1 MNKEEDIPSI
11 EDVREEIKKIDD
23 VIIQMIADR
32 VNLAEKVL
40 KAKKMDN
47 LEINDEKQNEI
58 VLKRVVESAVKNG
71 LDADMV
77 KMVSEIFVK
86 LIEMNIKK
94 QYELLN
100 KINQIK

>member
-11 EDVREEIKKIDD
+11 EDVREEIRKIDD

-58 VLKRVVESAVKNG
+58 VLKRVEESAVKNG
-71 LDADMV
+71 LDVDIV
-77 KMVSEIFVK
+77 REIFVK

-100 KINQIK
+100 KKLLNKKIK

>member
-1 MNKEEDIPSI
+1 MPSI

-58 VLKRVVESAVKNG
+58 VLKRVEESAVKNG
-71 LDADMV
+71 LDVDIV
-77 KMVSEIFVK
+77 REIFVK

>member
-11 EDVREEIKKIDD
+11 EDVREEIRKIDD

-71 LDADMV
+71 LDVDIV
-77 KMVSEIFVK
+77 REIFVK

>member
-1 MNKEEDIPSI
+1 LNKDEDIPSI
-11 EDVREEIKKIDD
+11 EDVREEIRKIDD

-58 VLKRVVESAVKNG
+58 VLKRVEESAVKNG
-71 LDADMV
+71 LDVDIV
-77 KMVSEIFVK
+77 REIFVK

>member
-1 MNKEEDIPSI
+1 LNKEEDIPSI
-11 EDVREEIKKIDD
+11 EDVREEIRKIDD

-58 VLKRVVESAVKNG
+58 VLKRVEESAVKNG
-71 LDADMV
+71 LD
-77 KMVSEIFVK
+77 
-86 LIEMNIKK
+86 IKK

>member
-1 MNKEEDIPSI
+1 MPSI
-11 EDVREEIKKIDD
+11 EDVREEIRKIDD

-58 VLKRVVESAVKNG
+58 VLKRVEESAVKNG
-71 LDADMV
+71 LDVDIV
-77 KMVSEIFVK
+77 REIFVK

>member
-1 MNKEEDIPSI
+1 LNKEEDIPSI
-11 EDVREEIKKIDD
+11 EDVREEIRKIDD

-58 VLKRVVESAVKNG
+58 VLKRVEESAVKNG
-71 LDADMV
+71 LDVDIV
-77 KMVSEIFVK
+77 REIFVK

>member
-58 VLKRVVESAVKNG
+58 VLKRVEESAVKNG
-71 LDADMV
+71 LDVDIV
-77 KMVSEIFVK
+77 REIFVK

>member
-1 MNKEEDIPSI
+1 MNKDEDIPSI
-11 EDVREEIKKIDD
+11 EDVREEIRKIDD

-58 VLKRVVESAVKNG
+58 VLKRVEESAVKNG
-71 LDADMV
+71 LDVDIV
-77 KMVSEIFVK
+77 REIFVK

>member
-11 EDVREEIKKIDD
+11 EDVREEIRKIDD

-58 VLKRVVESAVKNG
+58 VLKRVEESAVKNG
-71 LDADMV
+71 LDVDIV
-77 KMVSEIFVK
+77 REIFVK